1 MGKKKKKPPKIMGSP
16 ERMFKSDC
24 CGGNLKWD
32 LCDELASYTWR
43 CKTCKQMCLPIR
55 KTLADF
61 DKGKK

>member
-1 MGKKKKKPPKIMGSP
+1 MGSP